1 MIRRQAIIGLA
12 LLTPVLH
19 LTAVGGAN
27 VNLCAADPL
36 IGLGVLWLGWR
47 FLTSGVRA
55 PLLPLFCATIAVTV
69 LSLVVNSEI
78 TFFAR
83 SPLGAAVAVLKG
95 LFPWMYFYVA
105 VSLIRTRLDL
115 LPLLKAWVAGS
126 AFLALTGVA
135 GAVVYQVAGV
145 ENPFALYYRAH
156 GTMGDANFFSMHLGV
171 SFFLTVLYRR
181 LAGGIWWAPAVMALQ
196 VMGMFFSA
204 SRSGMLGFG
213 CGLLILLLLG
223 APLRWRLAAVSGMAA
238 LAALVVMAP
247 ERDSWL
253 ASNPFTARLATTTI
267 DVGTTDRGKLWAA
280 AFQNFFSAPVMGVGY
295 ENTPYVDLT
304 PSARPTET
312 HNTYLNMIS
321 ETGLLGLL
329 IYLAVLLFYPVALW
343 RDLFRTNTAGRLPLL
358 CLLAAFAN
366 VGAVGVPVN
375 VENYRGLWIL
385 MALTY
390 WFRVLYPR
398 AEKCDAVTRL
408 KLESVKP

>member
-1 MIRRQAIIGLA
+1 MRRQTLVGVA

-19 LTAVGGAN
+19 LTVVGGAP
-27 VNLCAADPL
+27 VNLCAADPI
-36 IGLGVLWLGWR
+36 IGLGVLWLVWR

-83 SPLGAAVAVLKG
+83 SPLGAVVAVLKG

-105 VSLIRTRLDL
+105 VSLIRTRPDL
-115 LPLLKAWVAGS
+115 LLLLKSWVAGS
-126 AFLALTGVA
+126 AGLALTGIA
-135 GAVVYQVAGV
+135 GSVMYHVAGV
-145 ENPFALYYRAH
+145 ENAFALDYRAH

-171 SFFLTVLYRR
+171 SFFLAALYRR
-181 LAGGIWWAPAVMALQ
+181 LAGGSRWVLAAMALQ

-213 CGLLILLLLG
+213 CGLLILVLLG

-247 ERDSWL
+247 ERGSWL

-280 AFQNFFSAPVMGVGY
+280 AFQNFVNAPVMGVGY
-295 ENTPYVDLT
+295 ENTPYVNLSI
-304 PSARPTET
+304 PGWPTET
-312 HNTYLNMIS
+312 HNTYLNMMS

-329 IYLAVLLFYPVALW
+329 VYLAVLLYYPAALW
-343 RDLFRTNTAGRLPLL
+343 RDLLRRNAAGCLPLV
-358 CLLAAFAN
+358 CLLAAFTN
-366 VGAVGVPVN
+366 IGAVGVPVN
-375 VENYRGLWIL
+375 VENYRNLWIL
-385 MALTY
+385 MAFTY
-390 WFRVLYPR
+390 WFRVFYPR
-398 AEKCDAVTRL
+398 PEKGDAVTRL
-408 KLESVKP
+408 KLESVTP